1 MHSKKTD
8 VFGTMTSKI
17 EHEFSHCS
25 RIHADWEFVLTD
37 KKTGEVKNNKKF
49 RILAIQDDAQKS
61 QHVGIIIPEL
71 SNEYVQLPD
80 LVEKFLLEIQKT
92 VETSVGHAQGD
103 KKSIDASDFKFTG
116 NVYLYTDK
124 LLVSEDAIQKHFAKS
139 NMRLQSRVDKKPLDS
154 N

>member
-1 MHSKKTD
+1 MHSKKMD

-17 EHEFSHCS
+17 ENEFPQCS

-49 RILAIQDDAQKS
+49 RILAIQNDAEKYH
-61 QHVGIIIPEL
+61 HVGIIISDL

-80 LVEKFLLEIQKT
+80 LVAKFLSEIQKT
-92 VETSVGHAQGD
+92 VEASVGDAMGD
-103 KKSIDASDFKFTG
+103 KKSLDVSGFEFTG

-124 LLVSEDAIQKHFAKS
+124 LLVSEDVIQKHFAKS
-139 NMRLQSRVDKKPLDS
+139 NMVLQSRVEKKNLAL
-154 N
+154 

>member
-17 EHEFSHCS
+17 ESEFPQCS

-49 RILAIQDDAQKS
+49 RILVIQNNAEKYH
-61 QHVGIIIPEL
+61 HVGVIIPDL

-80 LVEKFLLEIQKT
+80 LVEKFLSELQKT
-92 VETSVGHAQGD
+92 VEANMVDTQGN
-103 KKSIDASDFKFTG
+103 KKSLDVSGFKFTG

-124 LLVSEDAIQKHFAKS
+124 LLVSEDVIKKHFAKS
-139 NMRLQSRVDKKPLDS
+139 NMHLQSRVEKKNLM
-154 N
+154 

>member
-17 EHEFSHCS
+17 ESEFPQCS

-49 RILAIQDDAQKS
+49 RILAILNDAEKF
-61 QHVGIIIPEL
+61 QHVGVIIPDL

-80 LVEKFLLEIQKT
+80 LVEKFLSDLK
-92 VETSVGHAQGD
+92 ETSEANMVDVMGD
-103 KKSIDASDFKFTG
+103 KKSLDVSGFKFTG

-124 LLVSEDAIQKHFAKS
+124 LLVSEDVIQKHFAKS
-139 NMRLQSRVDKKPLDS
+139 NMHLQSRVEKKNLS
-154 N
+154 L

>member
-1 MHSKKTD
+1 MHSKKID

-17 EHEFSHCS
+17 ESEFPQCS

-49 RILAIQDDAQKS
+49 RILAILNDAEKS
-61 QHVGIIIPEL
+61 QHVGVIIPDL

-80 LVEKFLLEIQKT
+80 LVEKFLADLQKT
-92 VETSVGHAQGD
+92 VDASMVDVKGN
-103 KKSIDASDFKFTG
+103 KKSLDVSGFKFTG

-124 LLVSEDAIQKHFAKS
+124 LLVSEDVIQKHFAKS
-139 NMRLQSRVDKKPLDS
+139 NMRLQSRVEKKNQTL
-154 N
+154 

>member
-17 EHEFSHCS
+17 ESEFPQCS

-49 RILAIQDDAQKS
+49 RILAILNDAEKY
-61 QHVGIIIPEL
+61 QHVGVIIPDL

-80 LVEKFLLEIQKT
+80 LVEKFLSDLQKT
-92 VETSVGHAQGD
+92 VDASMVDAIGN
-103 KKSIDASDFKFTG
+103 KKSLDVSGFKFTG

-124 LLVSEDAIQKHFAKS
+124 LLVSEDVVQKHFAKN
-139 NMRLQSRVDKKPLDS
+139 NMHLQSRVEKKNLS
-154 N
+154 L

>member
-8 VFGTMTSKI
+8 VIGTMTSKI
-17 EHEFSHCS
+17 EIEFPQCS

-49 RILAIQDDAQKS
+49 RILAILNDAEKY
-61 QHVGIIIPEL
+61 QHIGVIIPDL

-80 LVEKFLLEIQKT
+80 LVEKFLSDLKKT
-92 VETSVGHAQGD
+92 AEANMVDIRGNE
-103 KKSIDASDFKFTG
+103 KSLDVSGFKFTG

-124 LLVSEDAIQKHFAKS
+124 LLVSEDVIQKHFAKS
-139 NMRLQSRVDKKPLDS
+139 NMHLNSRVEKKNLS
-154 N
+154 L

>member
-17 EHEFSHCS
+17 ESEFPQCS

-49 RILAIQDDAQKS
+49 RILAILNDAEKY
-61 QHVGIIIPEL
+61 QHVGVIIPDL

-80 LVEKFLLEIQKT
+80 LVEKFLSDLKKT
-92 VETSVGHAQGD
+92 ADANMVDVMGD
-103 KKSIDASDFKFTG
+103 KKSLDMSGFKFTG

-124 LLVSEDAIQKHFAKS
+124 LLVSEDVIQKHFAKS
-139 NMRLQSRVDKKPLDS
+139 NMHLQSRVEKKNLS
-154 N
+154 L

>member
-17 EHEFSHCS
+17 ENEFPQYS

-49 RILAIQDDAQKS
+49 RIMVIQDNAEKY
-61 QHVGIIIPEL
+61 QHVGLIIPDL

-80 LVEKFLLEIQKT
+80 LVEKFLSELQKT
-92 VETSVGHAQGD
+92 VEASVGHAQGD

-124 LLVSEDAIQKHFAKS
+124 LLVSEDVIQKHFAKS
-139 NMRLQSRVDKKPLDS
+139 NMHLQSRVEKRNLAL
-154 N
+154 

>member
-8 VFGTMTSKI
+8 VFGTMISKI
-17 EHEFSHCS
+17 ESEFPQCS

-49 RILAIQDDAQKS
+49 RILAILNDAEKY
-61 QHVGIIIPEL
+61 QHVGVIIPDL

-80 LVEKFLLEIQKT
+80 LVEKFLSDLQKT
-92 VETSVGHAQGD
+92 VNASMVDAMGN
-103 KKSIDASDFKFTG
+103 KKLFDASGFKFTG

-124 LLVSEDAIQKHFAKS
+124 LLVSEDAIQKHFAK
-139 NMRLQSRVDKKPLDS
+139 NNLHLQSRVEKKNLS
-154 N
+154 L

>member
-17 EHEFSHCS
+17 ESEFPQCS

-49 RILAIQDDAQKS
+49 RILAILNDAEKY
-61 QHVGIIIPEL
+61 QHVGVIIPDL

-80 LVEKFLLEIQKT
+80 LVEKFLSELQKT
-92 VETSVGHAQGD
+92 V
-103 KKSIDASDFKFTG
+103 DASMVDAMGNKKLFDASGFKFTG

-124 LLVSEDAIQKHFAKS
+124 LLVSEDVVQRHFAKN
-139 NMRLQSRVDKKPLDS
+139 NMHLQSRVEKKNLS
-154 N
+154 L

>member
-8 VFGTMTSKI
+8 VIGTMISKI
-17 EHEFSHCS
+17 ESEFPQCS

-49 RILAIQDDAQKS
+49 RILAILNDAEKY
-61 QHVGIIIPEL
+61 QHVGVIIPDL

-80 LVEKFLLEIQKT
+80 LVEKFLSDLKKT
-92 VETSVGHAQGD
+92 AEANMVDIRGNE
-103 KKSIDASDFKFTG
+103 KSLDVSGFKFTG

-124 LLVSEDAIQKHFAKS
+124 LLVSEDVIQKHFAKS
-139 NMRLQSRVDKKPLDS
+139 NMHLQSRVDKKNLS
-154 N
+154 L

>member
-1 MHSKKTD
+1 MD

-17 EHEFSHCS
+17 ESEFPQCS

-49 RILAIQDDAQKS
+49 RILVIQNNAEKYH
-61 QHVGIIIPEL
+61 HVGVIIPDL

-80 LVEKFLLEIQKT
+80 LVEKFLSELQKT
-92 VETSVGHAQGD
+92 VEANMVDTQGN
-103 KKSIDASDFKFTG
+103 KKSIDVSGFKFTG

-124 LLVSEDAIQKHFAKS
+124 LLVSEDVIKKHFAKS
-139 NMRLQSRVDKKPLDS
+139 NMHLQSRVEKKNLM
-154 N
+154 

>member
-17 EHEFSHCS
+17 ESEFPQCS

-49 RILAIQDDAQKS
+49 RILAILDDVEKYL
-61 QHVGIIIPEL
+61 HVGVIIPDL

-80 LVEKFLLEIQKT
+80 LVEKFLSDLKKT
-92 VETSVGHAQGD
+92 ADANVVDVMGD
-103 KKSIDASDFKFTG
+103 KKLLDVSGFKFTG

-124 LLVSEDAIQKHFAKS
+124 LLVSEDVIQKHFAKS
-139 NMRLQSRVDKKPLDS
+139 NMSLQSRVEKKNLAI
-154 N
+154 

>member
-17 EHEFSHCS
+17 ESEFPQCS

-49 RILAIQDDAQKS
+49 RIMVILDNAQKH
-61 QHVGIIIPEL
+61 QHVGVIIPDL

-80 LVEKFLLEIQKT
+80 LVEKFLSDLKKT
-92 VETSVGHAQGD
+92 ADANMVDVTGD
-103 KKSIDASDFKFTG
+103 KKSLDVSGFKFTG

-124 LLVSEDAIQKHFAKS
+124 LLVSEDVVQKHFAKS
-139 NMRLQSRVDKKPLDS
+139 NMHLQSR
-154 N
+154 

>member
-17 EHEFSHCS
+17 ESEFPQCS

-49 RILAIQDDAQKS
+49 RILAILNDAEKY
-61 QHVGIIIPEL
+61 QHVGVIIPDL

-80 LVEKFLLEIQKT
+80 LVEKFLSDLQKT
-92 VETSVGHAQGD
+92 V
-103 KKSIDASDFKFTG
+103 DASMVDAMGNKKLFDASGFKFTG

-124 LLVSEDAIQKHFAKS
+124 LLVSEDVIQKHFAKN
-139 NMRLQSRVDKKPLDS
+139 NMHLQSRVEKKNLS
-154 N
+154 L

>member
-8 VFGTMTSKI
+8 VIGTMTSKI
-17 EHEFSHCS
+17 ESEFPQCS

-49 RILAIQDDAQKS
+49 RILAILNDAEKY
-61 QHVGIIIPEL
+61 QHVGVIIPDL

-80 LVEKFLLEIQKT
+80 LVEKFLSDLKKT
-92 VETSVGHAQGD
+92 AEANMVDIRGNE
-103 KKSIDASDFKFTG
+103 KSLDVSGFKFTG

-124 LLVSEDAIQKHFAKS
+124 LLVSEDVIQKHFAKS
-139 NMRLQSRVDKKPLDS
+139 NMHLQSRVDKKNLS
-154 N
+154 L

>member
-1 MHSKKTD
+1 MD

-17 EHEFSHCS
+17 ESEFPQCS

-49 RILAIQDDAQKS
+49 RILVIQNNAEKYH
-61 QHVGIIIPEL
+61 HVGVIIPDL

-80 LVEKFLLEIQKT
+80 LVEKFLSELQKT
-92 VETSVGHAQGD
+92 VEANMVDTQGN
-103 KKSIDASDFKFTG
+103 KKSLDVSGFKFTG

-124 LLVSEDAIQKHFAKS
+124 LLVSEDVIKKHFAKS
-139 NMRLQSRVDKKPLDS
+139 NMHLQSRVEKKNLM
-154 N
+154 

>member
-1 MHSKKTD
+1 MHSKKMD

-17 EHEFSHCS
+17 ESEFPQCS

-49 RILAIQDDAQKS
+49 RILVIQNNAEKYH
-61 QHVGIIIPEL
+61 HVGVIIPDL

-80 LVEKFLLEIQKT
+80 LVEKFLSEMQKT
-92 VETSVGHAQGD
+92 VEANMVDTQGN
-103 KKSIDASDFKFTG
+103 KKSLDVSGFKFTG

-124 LLVSEDAIQKHFAKS
+124 LLVSEDVIKKHFAKS
-139 NMRLQSRVDKKPLDS
+139 NMHLQSRVEKKNLM
-154 N
+154 

>member
-8 VFGTMTSKI
+8 VIGAMTSKI
-17 EHEFSHCS
+17 ESEFPQCS

-49 RILAIQDDAQKS
+49 RILAILNDAEKY
-61 QHVGIIIPEL
+61 QHVGVIIPDL

-80 LVEKFLLEIQKT
+80 LVEKFLSDLKKT
-92 VETSVGHAQGD
+92 AKANMVDIRGNE
-103 KKSIDASDFKFTG
+103 KSLDLSGFKFTG

-124 LLVSEDAIQKHFAKS
+124 LLVSEDVILKHFAKS
-139 NMRLQSRVDKKPLDS
+139 NMHLQSHVGKKNLFL
-154 N
+154 

>member
-17 EHEFSHCS
+17 ESEFPQCS

-49 RILAIQDDAQKS
+49 RIMVILDNAQKY
-61 QHVGIIIPEL
+61 QHVGVIIPDL

-80 LVEKFLLEIQKT
+80 LVEKFLSDLKKT
-92 VETSVGHAQGD
+92 ADENMVDVTGD
-103 KKSIDASDFKFTG
+103 KKSLDVSGFKFTG

-124 LLVSEDAIQKHFAKS
+124 LLVSEDVIQKHFAKS
-139 NMRLQSRVDKKPLDS
+139 NMHLQTRVEKKNLTL
-154 N
+154 